1 MRVSAESRP
10 PPSVL
15 GTRGQAEPSRALG
28 RAPGCSW
35 TSAQWEPRPRSA
47 SGASAL
53 SRGRHRR
60 RDGVTAGCTSSP
72 SAARAAV
79 RSGELAAT
87 SASVCLS
94 SAGVWP
100 ARPASP
106 RGTGGATAPAAL
118 GAARGADRGAGPA
131 VGAAPSPLPFSPPAP
146 GSRTA
151 GRRRPR
157 GRHRLLRC
165 SWCPGCRWCCRC
177 CCLSWVPQKLRSIQ
191 VTQPSLGRHAAPA
204 GGVRRAAF
212 VPFPPASVAKRAT
225 AGVEA
230 PSPPTALWDLA
241 WAGREE
247 GAGEAAFGP
256 APRGTGGGC
265 RGLAAPAAGLSP
277 CGPGLCVPR
286 ESRRALRPLAWRGL

>member
-1 MRVSAESRP
+1 MGVSACANPRVYTRQKCVRRWPSGPLLSAMRVSAESRP

-131 VGAAPSPLPFSPPAP
+131 AGAAPSPLPSLPRPPA
-146 GSRTA
+146 
-151 GRRRPR
+151 
-157 GRHRLLRC
+157 L
-165 SWCPGCRWCCRC
+165 
-177 CCLSWVPQKLRSIQ
+177 
-191 VTQPSLGRHAAPA
+191 AP
-204 GGVRRAAF
+204 
-212 VPFPPASVAKRAT
+212 
-225 AGVEA
+225 
-230 PSPPTALWDLA
+230 
-241 WAGREE
+241 
-247 GAGEAAFGP
+247 
-256 APRGTGGGC
+256 
-265 RGLAAPAAGLSP
+265 LAAA
-277 CGPGLCVPR
+277 GPG
-286 ESRRALRPLAWRGL
+286 ADTAF